1 MNTAL
6 YTTHRAHKCPL
17 HMVHV
22 ALMLYVRPAPHSIPS
37 LPSEP
42 LRASEVPHTSGS
54 PISLDAQVK
63 CVNKVP
69 TTKAHH

>member
-6 YTTHRAHKCPL
+6 STTHRAHKRPL
-17 HMVHV
+17 YMVHV
-22 ALMLYVRPAPHSIPS
+22 ALTLYVCPAPHSIPS
-37 LPSEP
+37 LPSDP

-54 PISLDAQVK
+54 PISLGAQVK
-63 CVNKVP
+63 CVNTVP